1 MPWWGWLIVG
11 VLATLLV
18 LFLVLWLRKK
28 PQQPGLSD
36 EERKKIEDAAAENV
50 AQDLAIQKERN
61 EELAKVATRL
71 RENLSQLEK
80 EFELVK
86 GKIDEQ
92 RKQEFDRLASD
103 NNALGNELDELLGI
117 RRGDDTD
124 PG

>member
-36 EERKKIEDAAAENV
+36 EERKKIEDAEAEKV

-80 EFELVK
+80 EFEQVK
-86 GKIDEQ
+86 GKIDAQ
-92 RKQEFDRLASD
+92 RKKEFDRLSSD
-103 NNALGNELDELLGI
+103 NTALGDELDKLLGI
-117 RRGDDTD
+117 RRDETK

>member
-80 EFELVK
+80 EFEQVK
-86 GKIDEQ
+86 GKIDAQ
-92 RKQEFDRLASD
+92 RKKEFDRLSSD
-103 NNALGNELDELLGI
+103 NTALGDELDKLLGI
-117 RRGDDTD
+117 RRDETK